1 MKKHYDDVSLRSS
14 KVVTN
19 TYSTSFS
26 IGIRSLHH
34 SLHDPIYAIYGFV
47 RLSDEIVDSFIG
59 YEQRQ
64 LLDEL
69 EQDVFKAIE
78 KGISINPIL
87 HSFQEVVN
95 KYQIDHELIR
105 QFLQSMRMDLDETS
119 HTLKSYQLYILG
131 SAEVVG
137 LMCLKVFCDGKN
149 DQYNELKPYAQKLGS
164 AFQKVNF
171 LRDFKAD
178 YQELQRVYFPD
189 LKMGEFDDSSKR
201 GIEDEIEH
209 EFKEALVGIE
219 KLPRKAR
226 FGTYLAYRYYCELLK
241 RIKKKRASALMN
253 ERVRVPNGTKYYLF
267 LVCAVKRMFG
277 LI

>member
-95 KYQIDHELIR
+95 KYQIDTLTYKNSFSFYRRHLKE
-105 QFLQSMRMDLDETS
+105 FTSMYEKVQLRMEE
-119 HTLKSYQLYILG
+119 KQ
-131 SAEVVG
+131 
-137 LMCLKVFCDGKN
+137 KDG
-149 DQYNELKPYAQKLGS
+149 
-164 AFQKVNF
+164 F
-171 LRDFKAD
+171 
-178 YQELQRVYFPD
+178 
-189 LKMGEFDDSSKR
+189 
-201 GIEDEIEH
+201 
-209 EFKEALVGIE
+209 
-219 KLPRKAR
+219 
-226 FGTYLAYRYYCELLK
+226 
-241 RIKKKRASALMN
+241 
-253 ERVRVPNGTKYYLF
+253 
-267 LVCAVKRMFG
+267 
-277 LI
+277 